1 MLTKTVENAINEQ
14 IKGEVYSAYLYLSMS
29 AHCESI
35 NFKGFAHWL
44 RLQSQEEFS
53 HAMKLF
59 DHIND
64 RQGRVILPSIEQ
76 PPSAFKSLVDIFD
89 QILKHERKV
98 TEMIHRLYKL
108 AIKEND
114 YSTQVALHWFIEEQ
128 VEEEKTATEILEQ
141 LKMAGDQ
148 KGALLMLDGRMKAK

>member
-1 MLTKTVENAINEQ
+1 MLSKTVENAINEQ
-14 IKGEVYSAYLYLSMS
+14 IKGELYSAYLYLSMS
-29 AHCESI
+29 AYCESI

-44 RLQSQEEFS
+44 RLQSQEELS

-64 RQGRVILPSIEQ
+64 RQGRVILLSIEQ
-76 PPSAFKSLVDIFD
+76 PPSEFKSLVDIFD
-89 QILKHERKV
+89 QILKRKV

-108 AIKEND
+108 AVKEND

-128 VEEEKTATEILEQ
+128 VEEERTTTEILEQ